1 MLKNNSLAIIGP
13 TASGKSLLAV
23 ELAKRINGEIIGLDS
38 RQIYNNM
45 SIGTAQPTIVE
56 RDGIE
61 HHLIGIKSPTEEIS
75 AGAYSKLVYNLVED
89 IFSRNHIPVLCGGSG
104 LYYRALTRG
113 IFKESKTDLKIRQ
126 ELENEYDKEGPE
138 SLMEQL
144 VTVDPDYA
152 KNVHLNNKKRLI
164 RALEI
169 YRSTGKP
176 PTQHYNEQLNNPVN
190 KILNLFTIYL
200 EWEKSELNNRIQMR
214 TKDMLNAGWIDEVKK
229 LLKKYSNTSIPP
241 LDSIGYREIVSYLN
255 DKITITELEELISL
269 KTKQFSTRQTKWFR
283 KEQIDLIIDMKN
295 DISPKK
301 ICDQI
306 LDKIQIR

>member
-13 TASGKSLLAV
+13 TASGKSFLAV
-23 ELAKRINGEIIGLDS
+23 ELAKKINGEIIGLDS
-38 RQIYNNM
+38 RQIYKNM
-45 SIGTAQPTIVE
+45 GIGTAQPTIAE
-56 RDGIE
+56 QDGIE

-89 IFSRNHIPVLCGGSG
+89 IFSRKHIPLLCGGSG
-104 LYYRALTRG
+104 LYYRAITRG

-138 SLMEQL
+138 SLMQEL
-144 VTVDPDYA
+144 VAVDPDYA

-176 PTQHYNEQLNNPVN
+176 PTQHYNEQLNNPIN
-190 KILNLFTIYL
+190 KTLNLFTIYL

-214 TKDMLNAGWIDEVKK
+214 TEDMLNAGWIDEVKQ
-229 LLKKYSNTSIPP
+229 LFKKYSNASIPP

-255 DKITITELEELISL
+255 DKITIVDLEELISL
-269 KTKQFSTRQTKWFR
+269 KTKQFSSRQIKWFK
-283 KEQIDLIIDMKN
+283 KEQIDLIIEMKRDM
-295 DISPKK
+295 SPKK

-306 LDKIQIR
+306 IDKIQIR

>member
-1 MLKNNSLAIIGP
+1 MG
-13 TASGKSLLAV
+13 
-23 ELAKRINGEIIGLDS
+23 
-38 RQIYNNM
+38 
-45 SIGTAQPTIVE
+45 IGTAQPTIVE
-56 RDGIE
+56 QDGIE

-89 IFSRNHIPVLCGGSG
+89 IFSRKHIPLLCGGSG
-104 LYYRALTRG
+104 LYYRAITRG

-138 SLMEQL
+138 SLMQEL
-144 VTVDPDYA
+144 VAVDPDYA

-176 PTQHYNEQLNNPVN
+176 PTQHYNEQLNNPIN
-190 KILNLFTIYL
+190 KTLNLFTIYL

-214 TKDMLNAGWIDEVKK
+214 TKSMLNAGWIDEVKQ
-229 LLKKYSNTSIPP
+229 LLKKYPNTSIPP

-255 DKITITELEELISL
+255 DKITIVDLEELISL
-269 KTKQFSTRQTKWFR
+269 KTKQFSSRQVKWFK
-283 KEQIDLIIDMKN
+283 KEQIELIIEMKRDM
-295 DISPKK
+295 SPKK

-306 LDKIQIR
+306 IDKIQIR

>member
-1 MLKNNSLAIIGP
+1 MLKNNSLAILGP
-13 TASGKSLLAV
+13 TASGKSILAV

-38 RQIYNNM
+38 RQIYKNM
-45 SIGTAQPTIVE
+45 GIGTAQPTIVE
-56 RDGIE
+56 QNGIA

-89 IFSRNHIPVLCGGSG
+89 IFSRNHIPILCGGSG
-104 LYYRALTRG
+104 LYYRAITRG
-113 IFKESKTDLKIRQ
+113 IFKESKTDLKIRH
-126 ELENEYDKEGPE
+126 ELENEYNKHGADD
-138 SLMEQL
+138 LMSQL
-144 VTVDPDYA
+144 VAVDPDYA

-176 PTQHYNEQLNNPVN
+176 PTQHYNEQLNNPIN
-190 KILNLFTIYL
+190 KMLNLFTIYL

-214 TKDMLNAGWIDEVKK
+214 TEDMLNAGWIDEVKQ
-229 LLKKYSNTSIPP
+229 LFKKYSNASIPP

-255 DKITITELEELISL
+255 DKITITDLEKLISL
-269 KTKQFSTRQTKWFR
+269 KTKQFSSRQRKWFR
-283 KEQIDLIIDMKN
+283 KEKIDLIIEMKS

-301 ICDQI
+301 ICDEI
-306 LDKIQIR
+306 LDKTQIR